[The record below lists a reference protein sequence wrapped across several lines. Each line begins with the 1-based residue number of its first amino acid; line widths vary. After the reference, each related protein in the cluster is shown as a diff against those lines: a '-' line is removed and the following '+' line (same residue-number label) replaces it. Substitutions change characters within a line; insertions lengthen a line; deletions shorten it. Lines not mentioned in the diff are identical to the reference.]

1 MTLQD
6 NAALVTGAS
15 SGIGEATAHALAR
28 EGANVALA
36 ARRQER
42 LESIADDIEAAFGVE
57 TLAVPADVR
66 DEAAVEAM
74 VDTTVDAFGRLDVLV
89 NNAGLGVGGDVEAT
103 TTDQYRLMME
113 TNVDG
118 GARHYGSNGASIS
131 GV

>member
-42 LESIADDIEAAFGVE
+42 LESIADDIEAAVKR
-57 TLAVPADVR
+57 T
-66 DEAAVEAM
+66 
-74 VDTTVDAFGRLDVLV
+74 
-89 NNAGLGVGGDVEAT
+89 
-103 TTDQYRLMME
+103 Q
-113 TNVDG
+113 
-118 GARHYGSNGASIS
+118 
-131 GV
+131 